1 MDARPSEKDEIAAR
15 FKAFRQKARYTQ
27 RSLGRAI
34 GVCRQTIC
42 EIEAGLVKPH
52 LRTWEKFCEREAIFN
67 QSLAMESRRLIRGW

>member
-1 MDARPSEKDEIAAR
+1 MDTRPFEKSEIAQR
-15 FKAFRQKARYTQ
+15 FREFRRKALYTQ
-27 RSLGRAI
+27 RSLGKAI

-52 LRTWEKFCEREAIFN
+52 VRTWEKFCKREAIFN